1 MNPSSTPQLQRME
14 IRTLNLELNESF
26 AISGGAVDVVE
37 LVHGPEAQ
45 LKIDEALDVL
55 ASAAKLSSGI

>member
-1 MNPSSTPQLQRME
+1 MPKQLVE
-14 IRTLNLELNESF
+14 
-26 AISGGAVDVVE
+26 VVE